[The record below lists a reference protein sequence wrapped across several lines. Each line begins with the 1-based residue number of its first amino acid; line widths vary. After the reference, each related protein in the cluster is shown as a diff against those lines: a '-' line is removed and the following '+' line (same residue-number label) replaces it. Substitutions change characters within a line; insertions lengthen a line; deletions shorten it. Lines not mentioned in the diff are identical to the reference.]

1 MVDLTPFLTTVVV
14 HYFREAVQSTIAAPT
29 QPTALQHPGA
39 VGNAAA
45 VAVKGKGDI
54 WYVPDPTTE
63 NNHPQQLTRS
73 LWFWSGFYLCRS
85 SYSQYLPVK
94 CFRQAQKAPRIQVP
108 PFWQQCLFSF
118 LPARESYRG
127 YQASLGLR
135 TSPFPHL
142 FSRVPPVAKAS

>member
-1 MVDLTPFLTTVVV
+1 MPFLTTAVV

-63 NNHPQQLTRS
+63 NNHPEQLTRS
-73 LWFWSGFYLCRS
+73 LS
-85 SYSQYLPVK
+85 
-94 CFRQAQKAPRIQVP
+94 
-108 PFWQQCLFSF
+108 LFLVCF
-118 LPARESYRG
+118 LPLPLIVFTVS
-127 YQASLGLR
+127 ASEML
-135 TSPFPHL
+135 
-142 FSRVPPVAKAS
+142 